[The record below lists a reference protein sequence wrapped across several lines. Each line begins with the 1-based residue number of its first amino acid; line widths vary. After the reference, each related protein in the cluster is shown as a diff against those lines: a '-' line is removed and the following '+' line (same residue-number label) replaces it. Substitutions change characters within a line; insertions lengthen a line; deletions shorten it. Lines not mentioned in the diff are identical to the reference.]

1 MISSVLTMGAEAGQA
16 RMATVARVTNGERA
30 VGLSTLLLSKVSC
43 RVLDELAWGTSGYWS
58 SGVMERRGVAKS
70 KTVVVGLTKERSY
83 GVPVAGRLSRLYVS
97 QKEMVAWSVQERP
110 ERPGGEPGIRVP
122 GDEGTPL
129 KSPGS

>member
-1 MISSVLTMGAEAGQA
+1 MV
-16 RMATVARVTNGERA
+16 RVTNGERA
-30 VGLSTLLLSKVSC
+30 VGLSMLSLLKVSW
-43 RVLDELAWGTSGYWS
+43 RALDELAWGTSGYWS
-58 SGVMERRGVAKS
+58 LGEMEQQGAAKS

-97 QKEMVAWSVQERP
+97 QKETVAWSVRERP
-110 ERPGGEPGIRVP
+110 ERPGGEPVIRVP